1 MRQALVTGI
10 LARARREVWRAR
22 EGAMLTRDR
31 VHRNISCSCP
41 PGSMAGAR
49 RGNADARQ
57 LASCAAVSTRFLV
70 INRFYYG
77 ETIHVMRNVLHL
89 RQAAI
94 QQEEVFK

>member
-1 MRQALVTGI
+1 MPAGKYGGREEGQCRRAAGYIAALR
-10 LARARREVWRAR
+10 ARARREVWRAR
-22 EGAMLTRDR
+22 EVATLTRGR
-31 VHRNISCSCP
+31 
-41 PGSMAGAR
+41 
-49 RGNADARQ
+49 

>member
-22 EGAMLTRDR
+22 EVAMLTRDR
-31 VHRNISCSCP
+31 
-41 PGSMAGAR
+41 
-49 RGNADARQ
+49 

>member
-22 EGAMLTRDR
+22 EVAMLTCGR
-31 VHRNISCSCP
+31 
-41 PGSMAGAR
+41 
-49 RGNADARQ
+49 

-70 INRFYYG
+70 INRFYHG
-77 ETIHVMRNVLHL
+77 ETIHVMRNMLHL